1 MGAMEFFTP
10 NIEKKPSS
18 LRYYQEGV
26 PSVDVDNWRLDICSA
41 DGRQISL
48 NYATL
53 LKLPQTTQHRR
64 LVCVCNWTI
73 KRHWT
78 GVLLKDALIAAGVDI
93 TNLQGLF
100 LKQVSVGTPEKGIYE
115 SWIDLAGAVARGAI
129 LAHSV
134 DGAPLPPEQGY
145 PLRLIDFGLYAYK
158 NVKGLTRLEVTPT
171 AQQGHWEELAGY
183 SLDGTVK
190 PKRYYAVD
198 LRKHMFTMHTGEV
211 TEW

>member
-1 MGAMEFFTP
+1 MSAIEFLTP

-26 PSVDVDNWRLDICSA
+26 PSVDLA
-41 DGRQISL
+41 DWQLHIQAGGRALAL
-48 NYATL
+48 NYQDL
-53 LKLPQTTQHRR
+53 LQLPQTTQHRR

-73 KRHWT
+73 KRYWS
-78 GVLLKDALIAAGVDI
+78 GVLLKDALAATGVD
-93 TNLQGLF
+93 LKKLDGLY
-100 LKQVSVGTPEKGIYE
+100 LKQISVGTPEKGVYE
-115 SWIDLAGAVARGAI
+115 SWIDLAGAVARDAI
-129 LAHSV
+129 LARSV

-158 NVKGLTRLEVTPT
+158 NVKGLTRLEITPA
-171 AQQGHWEELAGY
+171 AQLGHWEELAGY

-190 PKRYYAVD
+190 PKRYYSVD
-198 LRKHMFTMHTGEV
+198 LRKHMFTTHNGEV

>member
-1 MGAMEFFTP
+1 MTP

-26 PSVDVDNWRLDICSA
+26 PKVDTAAWRLTIHA
-41 DGRQISL
+41 KGTNL
-48 NYATL
+48 LTL
-53 LKLPQTTQHRR
+53 SHQDLFNLPQNTQHRR

-73 KRHWT
+73 KRYWS
-78 GVLLKDALIAAGVDI
+78 GVLLKDVLAAAGMNVAK
-93 TNLQGLF
+93 LQGLY
-100 LKQVSVGTPEKGIYE
+100 LKQMSVGTPEKGAYE
-115 SWIDLAGAVARGAI
+115 SWIEMASAVRRDAI

-158 NVKGLTRLEVTPT
+158 NVKGLTHLEVTPN
-171 AQQGHWEELAGY
+171 AQLGHWEEWAGY
-183 SLDGTVK
+183 PLDGTVK

-198 LRKHMFTMHTGEV
+198 LRKHMFAMGKGEV